1 VRGRGGGG
9 EPFANDTDRKEY
21 IREHFAKIYRKD
33 PNEPENLRG
42 CIENFL
48 GEEILNNPVV
58 ADLRLSDDEMTTL
71 DLPLSM
77 EELNRAVEGVNSSS
91 APGIDVFN
99 TKLIKKFWYIFATPL
114 HRYAVK
120 CF

>member
-1 VRGRGGGG
+1 LGRKNSIKCSGG

-48 GEEILNNPVV
+48 GEGIFNNPVV
-58 ADLRLSDDEMTTL
+58 ADSRLSNEEMTTL
-71 DLPLSM
+71 DLHGGTQQGSGRSHFFFSTR
-77 EELNRAVEGVNSSS
+77 NWWFQYQTN
-91 APGIDVFN
+91 
-99 TKLIKKFWYIFATPL
+99 
-114 HRYAVK
+114 
-120 CF
+120 